1 MVVCRS
7 LVPKPVEPTLLRMMM
22 MTTTTTTTMLMMMST
37 MTTLMMMLTT
47 VMVMRIDKFEIL
59 KNLNNFA
66 APMGGGR
73 RVAGWSGGR
82 VAGWPGGGRR
92 AKGGG
97 RWVWG

>member
-1 MVVCRS
+1 
-7 LVPKPVEPTLLRMMM
+7 M

-66 APMGGGR
+66 APMGRCR
-73 RVAGWSGGR
+73 RMR
-82 VAGWPGGGRR
+82 GGGWAVEVDGCARR
-92 AKGGG
+92 ESW
-97 RWVWG
+97 RVD

>member
-1 MVVCRS
+1 M
-7 LVPKPVEPTLLRMMM
+7 PKPVEPTLLRMMM

-66 APMGGGR
+66 APMGGG
-73 RVAGWSGGR
+73 V
-82 VAGWPGGGRR
+82 
-92 AKGGG
+92 KGGIL
-97 RWVWG
+97 VK

>member
-1 MVVCRS
+1 
-7 LVPKPVEPTLLRMMM
+7 M

-66 APMGGGR
+66 APKFGDRREPQCSPPLLLSTAGVGG
-73 RVAGWSGGR
+73 
-82 VAGWPGGGRR
+82 
-92 AKGGG
+92 
-97 RWVWG
+97 